1 MVDLGD
7 EIRSDVAA
15 VERVRAV
22 PTILSVVRDVTGMG
36 FTAVARVTDIQW
48 VACAVSDGIGFGLGA
63 GEELPLHS
71 TLCYEVRCSSTPI
84 VICDAAIDPVYKDHH
99 TPRIYSI
106 RSYVSVPIIRSDGRY
121 FGTLCA
127 IDPNPAN
134 VGSPRILAIFTKFA
148 RLIGESLDFDQS
160 LVEAQDELRSE
171 RERSA
176 LCEEFTAILGHDL
189 RNPLAGIVSW
199 ADVVQRCA
207 NEPIVQRAGERIA
220 ASADRMRA
228 LIDNTLDLARGRL
241 RGGIEARLAL
251 TDDLAAGLAGVVA
264 ELEQKYPD
272 RIIHNH
278 IKLGKRLVC
287 DESRIHQLASNLLGN
302 ALHHG
307 DPSGAVQFSARAQ
320 DGMLTIDVWNS
331 GPPIPSDNIASVLK
345 PFWRGASQGDRRH
358 GLGLGLYICDMIVK
372 SHGGTLQVSSSKESG
387 TTFTVHIPLYPRA
400 AS

>member
-1 MVDLGD
+1 LNSGD
-7 EIRSDVAA
+7 EIRADIAA

-48 VACAVSDGIGFGLGA
+48 VACVVTDGIGFGLGA

-71 TLCYEVRCSSTPI
+71 TLCHEVRCSSAPI
-84 VICDAAIDPVYKDHH
+84 VICDAATDPVYKDHH
-99 TPRIYSI
+99 TPRIYGI

-127 IDPNPAN
+127 IDPNPAE
-134 VGSPRILAIFTKFA
+134 VGSPRVLAIFTKFA
-148 RLIGESLDFDQS
+148 RLIGESLDFDLS
-160 LVEAQDELRSE
+160 LAEALDDLRNE
-171 RERSA
+171 RERNA

-199 ADVVQRCA
+199 ADVVRRCA
-207 NEPIVQRAGERIA
+207 SEPIVQHAGERIT
-220 ASADRMRA
+220 ASADRMTA
-228 LIDNTLDLARGRL
+228 LIENTLDLARGRL
-241 RGGIEARLAL
+241 TGGIPARLAL
-251 TDDLAAGLAGVVA
+251 TDNLGAGLAGVVA
-264 ELEQKYPD
+264 ELEQNNPD
-272 RIIHNH
+272 RKIDSQIE
-278 IKLGKRLVC
+278 LGRQLVC
-287 DESRIHQLASNLLGN
+287 DESRIYQLASNLLGN

-307 DPSGAVQFSARAQ
+307 GAQ
-320 DGMLTIDVWNS
+320 DGMLTLEVWNS
-331 GPPIPSDNIASVLK
+331 GPPIPSDTIASVLK
-345 PFWRGASQGDRRH
+345 PFWRGAPQGDRRH

-387 TTFTVHIPLYPRA
+387 TTFTVHIPLYPRP